1 MSIRRLPKQ
10 TRNSLTMPP
19 ITRSKTRH
27 MRTLQ
32 PNLTPPHYQLAARSD
47 VAHCE
52 LVSRKPYSRFHT
64 LPTEIIDAIYDIVS
78 GGNAER
84 RVLSCSRPFAI
95 HGELYDS
102 LVAFD
107 AYLWE
112 IQAPCTLRSAHPRD
126 FMRDFHRQGRWRCFD
141 YLPVFDVIPHYTGR
155 FVEDCTPHEMYF
167 EDTFFEKLSRIVRLQ
182 ILIPYIFNQL
192 EHPPSL
198 DDVAPNADI
207 QFGCKFYEYALSC
220 SDRYDILGT
229 WRLALAFLPDD
240 LDVRDHRHR
249 QLYNIWHEFLHN
261 NSLSSYAF
269 AAGRRLGI

>member
-1 MSIRRLPKQ
+1 
-10 TRNSLTMPP
+10 
-19 ITRSKTRH
+19 

-84 RVLSCSRPFAI
+84 RVWSCSRPFAI

-112 IQAPCTLRSAHPRD
+112 IQAPCTLRSVHPRD
-126 FMRDFHRQGRWRCFD
+126 FLCKFHRQGRRLGLDNF
-141 YLPVFDVIPHYTGR
+141 PVVDKIPHNNCR
-155 FVEDCTPHEMYF
+155 FVEARTPHEMYF

-182 ILIPYIFNQL
+182 ILIPYIYSHF
-192 EHPPSL
+192 EHAPDL
-198 DDVAPNADI
+198 DIDVAPNTDI
-207 QFGCKFYEYALSC
+207 QIGCKFYEYALSC

-240 LDVRDHRHR
+240 LDARDYGHVE
-249 QLYNIWHEFLHN
+249 LYNIWHTFLYDH
-261 NSLSSYAF
+261 SLSSYAF
-269 AAGRRLGI
+269 AAARGV